1 MILAVLFS
9 NSDGNILIERFHG
22 VPAEERLHWRSFLV
36 KLGADNLKGAK
47 NEELLVASHKSVSI
61 VYTMIGDVC
70 LYIVGKDEYD
80 ELALAEVIFAI
91 TSAVK
96 DVCGKPPTE
105 RLFLDKYGRICL
117 CLDEIVWKG
126 LLENTEKDRVRS
138 RESPFVFSLRAG
150 GGADERSAEV
160 DAREREAAGRK
171 HWFCY
176 WMLAHPCMA
185 FCKKLRISA
194 PPLSDEIGV
203 VLFGTKE
210 TCNELAK
217 ELGGYKH
224 VVVACDIKVVD
235 EETTNALQNLPR
247 GTSPV
252 TDAQHPLRDPPQG
265 TKKDQVDTI
274 ADQMKRHEIKMD
286 CIIFRESGVRH
297 NAVMDENDQLL
308 YHFRER
314 SVTKVVQV
322 DSPTSLLG
330 VLRTRNVLPVTVFR
344 GDLEVWVYKK
354 TSEEKFPTLKKY
366 SDKAPASDKFA
377 SHEVKVDYEY
387 KSVLEPD
394 TVVPPDQRIKGYLYG
409 PQVVPISSAE
419 WEAVKF
425 KPEKGVK
432 LLGFTDRSSIS
443 RHYFMK
449 DVFSFVPE
457 PGNTKAVAA
466 ISALAR
472 AMSEMNK
479 VAILRCVWRQGQGNV
494 ALGVLTPNISSAKNV
509 LDSFY
514 FNILPFAEDIRE
526 FQFRSFSSLPSSS
539 QPTEEQQEAADNL
552 VKMLDLAPPGREE
565 ILKPDFTPNPMY
577 LDLKSKQ
584 PDANVPPLDKCLK
597 KITEPDPDVI
607 DYQAPLIKKL
617 GNVFELKENPK
628 KKKARTQDRLTYTG
642 ADDQAKLLEEPSAE
656 KVGVSEA
663 LYPPKKKAGEIGDHN
678 PVQDFEA
685 MLTQR
690 SSSTWVQTAIEEMQ
704 KYITA
709 LIQDSCDRDN
719 HQKALECL
727 VALRKACII
736 EQEPNEYN
744 GFVTKL
750 CQKFRTAGDAKFLQL
765 LSSKNASLISKEEA
779 PDSDVTEEMA
789 SNCLKPEPSTQ

>member
-1 MILAVLFS
+1 M
-9 NSDGNILIERFHG
+9 HG
-22 VPAEERLHWRSFLV
+22 VLQEVENICSTLV
-36 KLGADNLKGAK
+36 
-47 NEELLVASHKSVSI
+47 H
-61 VYTMIGDVC
+61 
-70 LYIVGKDEYD
+70 
-80 ELALAEVIFAI
+80 
-91 TSAVK
+91 
-96 DVCGKPPTE
+96 
-105 RLFLDKYGRICL
+105 
-117 CLDEIVWKG
+117 
-126 LLENTEKDRVRS
+126 
-138 RESPFVFSLRAG
+138 
-150 GGADERSAEV
+150 
-160 DAREREAAGRK
+160 
-171 HWFCY
+171 
-176 WMLAHPCMA
+176 
-185 FCKKLRISA
+185 KKLVYNR
-194 PPLSDEIGV
+194 SDEIGV

-210 TCNELAK
+210 TSNELAK

-224 VVVACDIKVVD
+224 VVVARDIKVVD

-247 GTSPV
+247 GTSPGDFLDAIVVGLDMLIRKFGNIKGKQRMCLV

-314 SVTKVVQV
+314 SVTKVVHV

-330 VLRTRNVLPVTVFR
+330 ALRTRNVLPVTVFR
-344 GDLEVWVYKK
+344 GDLEVSSSFKIKVWVYKK

-466 ISALAR
+466 VSALAR

-539 QPTEEQQEAADNL
+539 QPTKEQQEAADNL

-565 ILKPDFTPNPMY
+565 ILKPDFTPNPMLERFYRY

-750 CQKFRTAGDAKFLQL
+750 CQKFRPAGDKIFLQL
-765 LSSKNASLISKEEA
+765 LSSKKASLISKEEA

-789 SNCLKPEPSTQ
+789 RNFCLKPEPSSQ

>member
-1 MILAVLFS
+1 MARNKEALVLLLDVGPS
-9 NSDGNILIERFHG
+9 MHG
-22 VPAEERLHWRSFLV
+22 VLQEVENICSTLV
-36 KLGADNLKGAK
+36 
-47 NEELLVASHKSVSI
+47 H
-61 VYTMIGDVC
+61 
-70 LYIVGKDEYD
+70 
-80 ELALAEVIFAI
+80 
-91 TSAVK
+91 
-96 DVCGKPPTE
+96 
-105 RLFLDKYGRICL
+105 
-117 CLDEIVWKG
+117 
-126 LLENTEKDRVRS
+126 
-138 RESPFVFSLRAG
+138 
-150 GGADERSAEV
+150 
-160 DAREREAAGRK
+160 
-171 HWFCY
+171 
-176 WMLAHPCMA
+176 
-185 FCKKLRISA
+185 KKLVYNR
-194 PPLSDEIGV
+194 SDEIGV

-224 VVVACDIKVVD
+224 VVVAHDIKVVD
-235 EETTNALQNLPR
+235 EETTHALQNLPR
-247 GTSPV
+247 GTSPGDFMDAIV
-252 TDAQHPLRDPPQG
+252 VGLDMLIRKFGNMKRKQRMCLITDAQHPLRDPPQG

-286 CIIFRESGVRH
+286 CIVFRESGVRH

-314 SVTKVVQV
+314 SVAKVVQV

-330 VLRTRNVLPVTVFR
+330 ALRTRNVLPVTVFR
-344 GDLEVWVYKK
+344 GDMEVNSNFRIKVWVYKK

-432 LLGFTDRSSIS
+432 LLGFTDRSSIF

-457 PGNTKAVAA
+457 PGNTKAAVAV
-466 ISALAR
+466 SALAR
-472 AMSEMNK
+472 ALSEMNK

-494 ALGVLTPNISSAKNV
+494 ALGVLTPNISSVKNV
-509 LDSFY
+509 PDSFY

-552 VKMLDLAPPGREE
+552 VRMLDLAPPGREE
-565 ILKPDFTPNPMY
+565 ILKPDFTPNPMLERFY
-577 LDLKSKQ
+577 RFLDLKSKQ

-607 DYQAPLIKKL
+607 DYQAPLIKTL
-617 GNVFELKENPK
+617 GNAFELKENPK

-642 ADDQAKLLEEPSAE
+642 ADDQAKLLEEPSAK
-656 KVGVSEA
+656 KVGVLEVI
-663 LYPPKKKAGEIGDHN
+663 YPPKERVGEIGNRN

-685 MLTQR
+685 MLAQR
-690 SSSTWVQTAIEEMQ
+690 SSSTWVHKAIEEMQ

-709 LIQDSCDRDN
+709 LIQDSRDGDN

-736 EQEPNEYN
+736 EQEPKEYN
-744 GFVTKL
+744 EFLSKL
-750 CQKFRTAGDAKFLQL
+750 YQKFRTAEDAKFFQL

-779 PDSDVTEEMA
+779 PDSNVPEEMA
-789 SNCLKPEPSTQ
+789 RNFYLKSEPSSQ